1 MPNETPS
8 TNALLECLV
17 IFSKLHHRPFSA
29 EALIAD
35 LPVEPGRSTPRLFSP
50 HDGGSKSAFSRAAR
64 RAGFQSKLVRYRLEE
79 ISALLLPVILVL
91 KNEGACILTELSGDG
106 KMAKVILPEL
116 EAGSGWVALEDLEA
130 EYLGYAFLLKPEY
143 HYRDIRKKVLRH
155 EEKHW
160 FWDTLK
166 YSKNIYIDVFAASF
180 LINLFILATPLFTM
194 NVYDRVVPNNAVDT
208 MWVLAVGVIVVYLFD
223 LLLKF
228 LRAYFLENAA
238 KKSDIIM
245 SSLIF
250 EQVMNLKM
258 AVRPRSVGSFANNL
272 KDFESIR
279 SFFTAS
285 TLSAMID
292 LPFALIFL
300 IVVYIIGGWLVFI
313 PIAGAAV
320 ILLYS
325 LAIEKPLR
333 ESVESTYE
341 AAAHKNAILIES
353 LTGIETIKALGL
365 SGQSQWRWEEATGEI
380 AKKGLKS
387 RILSSSLTSF
397 VNFMIQINSV
407 ALIIGGVYAIQE
419 RELSMG
425 GLIAVMMLG
434 SRMLAPMG
442 QVASLIANYEQTK
455 TAYGVLEQIM
465 SLPVERSPS
474 QKFIERS
481 TYRGTIEFKNVTFT
495 YPGSN
500 KPALD
505 GVSFTIR
512 SGEKVGIIGANGS
525 GKSTI
530 EKLILGL
537 YEPDQGSILIDGIDI
552 NQIDPADLRRNIAY
566 VPQEILLFQGSVKD
580 NITAR
585 VPDAED
591 EAIIKAA
598 AMSGVDTFVNAH
610 PMGYDMPVHERGEG
624 LSGGQRQAIGVARA
638 LLLPSPILLM
648 DEPSNAMDSANEAR
662 LIATLKEVSRG
673 VTLLMVSHK
682 QNLLELTERFILLDN
697 GRVVLDDSRSEAMA
711 KLRQKRSNP

>member
-1 MPNETPS
+1 MSNETPS
-8 TNALLECLV
+8 ANALLECLV

-35 LPVEPGRSTPRLFSP
+35 LPVEPGRSTPHLFSL
-50 HDGGSKSAFSRAAR
+50 HDGGSKSAFSRAAK
-64 RAGFQSKLVRYRLEE
+64 RAGFQSKLVRYRLDE

-91 KNEGACILTELSGDG
+91 KNEGACILTELSHDG
-106 KMAKVILPEL
+106 TMAKVILPEL
-116 EAGSGWVALEDLEA
+116 EEGSGWVAMEDLEA

-155 EEKHW
+155 EAKHW

-166 YSKNIYIDVFAASF
+166 YSKSIYIDVFAASF

-300 IVVYIIGGWLVFI
+300 VVVYIIGGWLVFI
-313 PIAGAAV
+313 PIAGATI

-325 LAIEKPLR
+325 LAIERPLR

-465 SLPVERSPS
+465 ALPVERSPS
-474 QKFIERS
+474 RLMAS
-481 TYRGTIEFKNVTFT
+481 ASPSA
-495 YPGSN
+495 PGR
-500 KPALD
+500 
-505 GVSFTIR
+505 R
-512 SGEKVGIIGANGS
+512 SGSSAPTVRES
-525 GKSTI
+525 
-530 EKLILGL
+530 
-537 YEPDQGSILIDGIDI
+537 
-552 NQIDPADLRRNIAY
+552 R
-566 VPQEILLFQGSVKD
+566 
-580 NITAR
+580 
-585 VPDAED
+585 
-591 EAIIKAA
+591 
-598 AMSGVDTFVNAH
+598 
-610 PMGYDMPVHERGEG
+610 
-624 LSGGQRQAIGVARA
+624 
-638 LLLPSPILLM
+638 PSK
-648 DEPSNAMDSANEAR
+648 N
-662 LIATLKEVSRG
+662 
-673 VTLLMVSHK
+673 
-682 QNLLELTERFILLDN
+682 
-697 GRVVLDDSRSEAMA
+697 
-711 KLRQKRSNP
+711 

>member
-1 MPNETPS
+1 MSNETPS
-8 TNALLECLV
+8 ANALLECLV

-35 LPVEPGRSTPRLFSP
+35 LPVEPGRSTPHLFSL
-50 HDGGSKSAFSRAAR
+50 HDGGSKSAFSRAAK
-64 RAGFQSKLVRYRLEE
+64 RAGFQSKLVRYRLDE

-91 KNEGACILTELSGDG
+91 KNEGACILTELSHDG
-106 KMAKVILPEL
+106 TMAKVILPEL
-116 EAGSGWVALEDLEA
+116 EEGSGWVAMEDLEA

-155 EEKHW
+155 EAKHW

-166 YSKNIYIDVFAASF
+166 YSKSIYIDVFAASF

-208 MWVLAVGVIVVYLFD
+208 MWVLAVGVIVVYGFD

-300 IVVYIIGGWLVFI
+300 VVVYIIGGWLVFI
-313 PIAGAAV
+313 PIAGATI

-325 LAIEKPLR
+325 LAIERPLR